1 MMNWSAG
8 LVSSHRQELADMVLR
23 YTLPC
28 EHLSKELKDAKMEA
42 ACQRAVC
49 IPVLQV
55 SSFVCHTV
63 VTSHTLPGRKH
74 CNV

>member
-49 IPVLQV
+49 IPVPVLQV
-55 SSFVCHTV
+55 SCKLVM
-63 VTSHTLPGRKH
+63 
-74 CNV
+74 